1 MSLPRHT
8 KAHFD
13 IDGRVDNAQGGR
25 LTVDR
30 RLGLVTVRPKGKRRT
45 YVLPLVDV
53 ANIIVCKV
61 VKAELPRE

>member
-1 MSLPRHT
+1 MKVPRHS
-8 KAHFD
+8 KAHFA
-13 IDGRVDNAQGGR
+13 IEGRVDNAQGGR

-53 ANIIVCKV
+53 ANIIVCRV